1 MCFDNALLAI
11 TNIANY
17 VEESNIFFGNIWGV
31 GRQWGR
37 WWEYDIVTFFFSFS
51 SPVLNIFVVLN
62 EKLKYFHIPK

>member
-17 VEESNIFFGNIWGV
+17 IEESNNFLEAFGVCDV
-31 GRQWGR
+31 GG
-37 WWEYDIVTFFFSFS
+37 EGGGNMILLLSCFSFS

-62 EKLKYFHIPK
+62 EKNDRLKR